1 MREMGEADGGQ
12 RAAGVRRFAP
22 ALLSLAA
29 AWWFWGFIEP
39 IAHGDAIEWTAVWAP
54 SLEAEFAFR
63 LDGLS
68 LVFALLVTGIGAL
81 VLLYTAEY
89 FARHPQRDRL
99 LITLMLFEISML
111 GLVTAD
117 DALTLFLFWEGTTI
131 TSFILIG
138 FEHEKADARAKA
150 IQALV
155 VTGIGGVALLAALL
169 LIGAETG
176 SFRISDWA
184 AQSEA
189 LKAAKGYGAIFWL
202 VCLGAFTKSAQ
213 IPFHFWLPN
222 AMAAPTPVS
231 AYLHSATMVKAGVY
245 LLARLS
251 PTLGGTELWTWTL
264 TLVGGATMLLASV
277 WAMRQTDLKLALA
290 FTTVMGLGT
299 LTMFLGVG
307 GEEAALA
314 VAAFLIVHAFYKAGL
329 FLMVG
334 ILDKKAGSREVAQL
348 SGLGPAM
355 PLTWL
360 VAALAAVSMA
370 GLPPTIGFF
379 GKEAMYEA
387 GLHSG
392 APGVLAVAAGV
403 LANAMM
409 IAIAG
414 AVGLAPFR
422 GERRSAKAEPKDGPL
437 AMWVGPAALAFG
449 GLFYGLSGGA
459 FGHDLVG
466 PMATA
471 IAGAEVEA
479 HFAFWHGLTLPLGL
493 SVATVALGVLLYL
506 RLPAI
511 REALTTVEEGRPRGG
526 TAKDR
531 AGGAGDARSGAAA
544 PGPLLGRVGSR
555 MGHALAIAAP
565 SRPAGAPRFEALYEA
580 LMDMVS
586 GLARD
591 VAEIGQSGL
600 LTRYMRASLGT
611 LALMVGAALAA
622 AGVMPAPALS
632 PSPGVMVAV
641 VLLIAA
647 AAALLPFTGRR
658 LLLITALGVTGAGVS
673 LVFALYGAIDVAIT
687 QLMVETLVV
696 VIIAVALLKL
706 PPISLR
712 REAAALRAR
721 RWNAA
726 IAAAL
731 GAVAF
736 AAVLTVM
743 EGEIDRG
750 ITNYYEE
757 TSATLAHGRNIVNV
771 ILVDFRALDT
781 MGEIAVVAI
790 AGLAALALLAARVRP
805 LKDIE
810 K

>member
-1 MREMGEADGGQ
+1 MAAEDGT
-12 RAAGVRRFAP
+12 RAPGLRRFLP
-22 ALLSLAA
+22 ALLSAAA
-29 AWWFWGFIEP
+29 AWWFFGFVEP
-39 IAHGDAIEWTAVWAP
+39 VTHGPVDWSAAWAP
-54 SLEAEFAFR
+54 SLGAEFAFR
-63 LDGLS
+63 LDGLG

-81 VLLYTAEY
+81 VLLYAAEY

-111 GLVTAD
+111 GLVLAD

-155 VTGIGGVALLAALL
+155 VTGLGGVALLAGLL

-176 SFRISDWA
+176 TYRISEWA

-189 LKAAKGYGAIFWL
+189 LTGGAGYGAIFAL
-202 VCLGAFTKSAQ
+202 ICLAAFTKSAQ
-213 IPFHFWLPN
+213 IPFHYWLPN

-251 PTLGGTELWTWTL
+251 PSLGGTELWTWTL
-264 TLVGGATMLLASV
+264 TLVGGATMVLSSV

-290 FTTVMGLGT
+290 YTTVMGLGT
-299 LTMFLGVG
+299 LTMFLGIG
-307 GEEAALA
+307 GEGAAIA
-314 VAAFLIVHAFYKAGL
+314 VAAFLMVHAFYKASL

-334 ILDKKAGSREVAQL
+334 ILDMKAGTREADRL
-348 SGLGPAM
+348 SGLGPVM

-360 VAALAAVSMA
+360 AAGLAAASMA
-370 GLPPTIGFF
+370 GLPPFMGFV
-379 GKEAMYEA
+379 GKEAMYET
-387 GLHSG
+387 GLHDAG
-392 APGVLAVAAGV
+392 ALAAFVIPAGIA
-403 LANAMM
+403 ANAMM

-414 AVGLAPFR
+414 AVGLAPFT
-422 GERRSAKAEPKDGPL
+422 GERRAAKAEPRDGPL

-449 GLFYGLSGGA
+449 GLLLGLGA
-459 FGHDLVG
+459 AGWGHDFVG
-466 PMATA
+466 PMAA
-471 IAGAEVEA
+471 SIAGHEIDA
-479 HFAFWHGLTLPLGL
+479 HLALWHGPNLALLL
-493 SVATVALGVLLYL
+493 SLATFALGGLVYL

-511 REALTTVEEGRPRGG
+511 RAWLTAAEAGPVG
-526 TAKDR
+526 D
-531 AGGAGDARSGAAA
+531 GALAAA
-544 PGPLLGRVGSR
+544 AAKPLIARIPGPVRRVAARAPLRTASGR
-555 MGHALAIAAP
+555 L
-565 SRPAGAPRFEALYEA
+565 PRFEAIYEA
-580 LMDMVS
+580 FMEMVT
-586 GLARD
+586 GLSRE

-600 LTRYMRASLGT
+600 LTRYMRATLGAMAL
-611 LALMVGAALAA
+611 LAGAALVVS
-622 AGVMPAPALS
+622 GGLPTPEVSPAPAI
-632 PSPGVMVAV
+632 MVAV
-641 VLLIAA
+641 VSLIAA
-647 AAALLPFTGRR
+647 ASALLPFTGRR

-673 LVFALYGAIDVAIT
+673 LIFAIYGAIDVAIT

-706 PPISLR
+706 PPIALR
-712 REAAALRAR
+712 RERVARMRR

-726 IAAAL
+726 IATLL
-731 GAVAF
+731 GVVATF
-736 AAVLTVM
+736 SVLTVM
-743 EGEIDRG
+743 QGDIDLN
-750 ITNYYEE
+750 ITDFYEA
-757 TSATLAHGRNIVNV
+757 TSASEAHGRNIVNV

-810 K
+810 E